1 MAASMFLDSWSIA
14 LVICGLVVLFLM
26 GVAARS
32 AVRVLFY
39 WDPESDSTRQ
49 ISLENEIWLTS
60 TLVECA
66 LAVQV
71 VSLVVFILAA
81 DHYSQSIVGAMCA
94 TGSLLANDFGI
105 PALIVKIG
113 GVFFYGFWI
122 ILHQLDIRSERYP
135 LVRIK
140 YVYLLL
146 LLPLLLIDLTL
157 EILYIGWLEPDI
169 ITSCCAVVFGETAG
183 GGTNLLGGISHET
196 GLVLFYA
203 TALLLIVFGLSVAL
217 RWRPWGSLVF
227 SVAWLWFFL
236 LALMVVTTEFS
247 SYIYAMP
254 YHKCPFCILKPEY
267 HYIGF
272 IIYLALFAGAFSGMS
287 VIVVEPLRLFRG
299 MEMDVSGFQ
308 QKALY
313 LSLVLL
319 VIFTVLSSYHYLRYM
334 FLGGEG

>member
-1 MAASMFLDSWSIA
+1 MFLDPWSIA
-14 LVICGLVVLFLM
+14 LVICSVVVLFLM
-26 GVAARS
+26 GLAARS
-32 AVRVLFY
+32 AIRVLFY
-39 WDPESDSTRQ
+39 WDPASDSNRQ
-49 ISLENEIWLTS
+49 IRLENEIWLTS
-60 TLVECA
+60 TLVEYA

-71 VSLVVFILAA
+71 ISLVVFVLAA

-105 PALIVKIG
+105 PALLVKIS

-122 ILHQLDIRSERYP
+122 VLHQLDIRSERYP

-146 LLPLLLIDLTL
+146 LLPLLLIDLVL
-157 EILYIGWLEPDI
+157 EVLYIGWLEPDI

-183 GGTNLLGGISHET
+183 VGPNLLIGLSHET
-196 GLVLFYA
+196 SLLLFYG
-203 TALLLIVFGLSVAL
+203 TSLLLVVFGLSAAL
-217 RWRPWGSLVF
+217 RWKPYGSFLF
-227 SVAWLWFFL
+227 SVMWLWFFL
-236 LALMVVTTEFS
+236 LSLVIITTEFS

-254 YHKCPFCILKPEY
+254 YHNCPFCILKPEY
-267 HYIGF
+267 HYVGF
-272 IIYLALFAGAFSGMS
+272 VIYLFLFAGAFLGMS
-287 VIVVEPLRLFRG
+287 VVVVEPLRLLRK
-299 MEMDVSGFQ
+299 EDVEVAGFQ

-319 VIFTVLSSYHYLRYM
+319 VVFIALSSYHYLKYM